1 LRLGVAD
8 DEAEELEGEVLLVEE
23 VLPAVLPVAL
33 VSPVVPLVDPVLL
46 GGVDG
51 VDEVDEPE
59 PYDELEAE
67 LSSLPRTSI
76 LCPRWAVSWLSSLA
90 TSL

>member
-8 DEAEELEGEVLLVEE
+8 DEAEELEGEVLLVEG

-46 GGVDG
+46 GG

-76 LCPRWAVSWLSSLA
+76 LCPTWLVSWLSSLA